1 MFASFL
7 ALTIGIAL
15 TFGILM
21 YATQYPTNMNFMMIW
36 FIIVLILASWQIAD
50 KLTPYVTKLLP

>member
-21 YATQYPTNMNFMMIW
+21 FAIQYTANETFMTVW
-36 FIIVLILASWQIAD
+36 FITALILASWQIAD
-50 KLTPYVTKLLP
+50 KLTPYIAKFLL